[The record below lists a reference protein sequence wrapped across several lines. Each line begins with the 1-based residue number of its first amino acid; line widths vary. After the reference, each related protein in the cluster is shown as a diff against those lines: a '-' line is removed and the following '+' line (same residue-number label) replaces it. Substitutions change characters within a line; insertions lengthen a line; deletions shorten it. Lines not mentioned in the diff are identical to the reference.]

1 MTGAWTIGS
10 DGDRRVG
17 ILPESCHLLVTVV
30 VQTARSRICHLL
42 LSSTMV
48 RIYCVCVLFVI
59 SDFAAF
65 LVLGFR
71 FVDCLLDLFLL
82 FSSLSLSCFFSS
94 KNPIRYIFDL
104 APGFLYLRF
113 IFMPRSL
120 WLNRPYFILDNVL
133 IFHNYSGRLCL
144 IFRFFYW
151 NRILRKN

>member
-1 MTGAWTIGS
+1 MTGAWTLGS

-82 FSSLSLSCFFSS
+82 FSSLSLLLFFFKKSYSVHLWPCPWFSLSAFHFHASFIMTQSS
-94 KNPIRYIFDL
+94 L
-104 APGFLYLRF
+104 LYSR
-113 IFMPRSL
+113 
-120 WLNRPYFILDNVL
+120 
-133 IFHNYSGRLCL
+133 
-144 IFRFFYW
+144 
-151 NRILRKN
+151 